1 LPGWLESLIPRIVVK
16 FLMDMFKDWRRAGEL
31 KDLGAAE
38 QANAA
43 AAEAEKR
50 GQEGDA
56 IDIQVEAASDD
67 DLIKMV
73 RGDK

>member
-1 LPGWLESLIPRIVVK
+1 MNWLASLVAS
-16 FLMDMFKDWRRAGEL
+16 FLARWFKDWRRDGEL

-43 AAEAEKR
+43 AAEAETR
-50 GQEGDA
+50 GRAGDA
-56 IDIQVEAASDD
+56 IDRKIEGATDEELAAM
-67 DLIKMV
+67 L

>member
-1 LPGWLESLIPRIVVK
+1 MRFLAWLASYVLGNFFER
-16 FLMDMFKDWRRAGEL
+16 WRRDGEL

-38 QANAA
+38 QANKS

-50 GQEGDA
+50 GQAGDA
-56 IDIQVEAASDD
+56 IDRKIEGMTDEELAAM
-67 DLIKMV
+67 L